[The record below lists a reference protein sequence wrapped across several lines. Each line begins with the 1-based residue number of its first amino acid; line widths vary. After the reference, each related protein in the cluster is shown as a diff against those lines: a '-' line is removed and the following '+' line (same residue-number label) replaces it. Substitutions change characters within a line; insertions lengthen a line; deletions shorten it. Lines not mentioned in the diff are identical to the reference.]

1 MVINKYEA
9 FVRAVELGSLT
20 KAAESMGVTQSAVS
34 HMISSLESEFG
45 FSLLRRGRSGAALT
59 TEGERVIPAVRG
71 ILNHSEQLSQLVASI
86 RGVET
91 GTVRIGAFTSVAVHW
106 LPGMIKAFQQDYPN
120 VELRLM
126 NGDYHDVEQWLE
138 EGSADLGF
146 VALPSRPGFQTVP
159 LVEDRLLAV
168 VPKDHRL
175 ASLPEF
181 PLSEMGSEPFISL
194 LESSD
199 QDVRRTLEKVGVRP
213 ITKFTTKDDYAI
225 IAMVEQG
232 LGISI
237 MPELL
242 LTGRSENVRVMALA
256 PAASRTIALAISGAE
271 RAGPATLRFAD
282 YIVDWI
288 RTRYSGQDRIHPDI
302 PQSVT
307 GN

>member
-1 MVINKYEA
+1 MSMNKYEA
-9 FVRAVELGSLT
+9 LVSAVELGSLT
-20 KAAESMGVTQSAVS
+20 KAAEAMGVTQSAVS
-34 HMISSLESEFG
+34 HMISSLEAEFG
-45 FSLLRRGRSGAALT
+45 FSLLRRGRSGAFLT
-59 TEGERVIPAVRG
+59 TEGEKVIPAVRG
-71 ILNHSEQLSQLVASI
+71 ILNHSEQLSQIVASI

-106 LPGMIKAFQQDYPN
+106 LPGMIKEFQQDYPN

-146 VALPSRPGFQTVP
+146 VALPANPDFKTTA
-159 LVEDRLLAV
+159 LVEDRMLAI

-175 ASLPEF
+175 AAFPQLPLGEVAN
-181 PLSEMGSEPFISL
+181 EPFISL
-194 LESSD
+194 LESSN
-199 QDVRRTLEKVGVRP
+199 QDVRRTLEKVGVMPNTR
-213 ITKFTTKDDYAI
+213 FTTKDDYAI

-242 LTGRSENVRVMALA
+242 LSGRSDNVCVMPLS
-256 PAASRTIALAISGAE
+256 PPASRIIGLAIPGAE

-282 YIVDWI
+282 YVVDWVK
-288 RTRYSGQDRIHPDI
+288 TQYSGQRCEKPDI
-302 PQSVT
+302 SP
-307 GN
+307 